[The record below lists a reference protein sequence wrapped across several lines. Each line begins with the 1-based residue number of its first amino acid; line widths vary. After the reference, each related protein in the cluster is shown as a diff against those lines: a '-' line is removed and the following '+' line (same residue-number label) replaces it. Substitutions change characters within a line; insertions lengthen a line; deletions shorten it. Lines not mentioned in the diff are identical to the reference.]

1 MPRTTVVESPGCPPL
16 RALTTDILG
25 LVKVV
30 EAHAKPAGA
39 AKIVETWGAP
49 DASRA
54 IVAASLADRAAD
66 PVLAVARKN
75 GVVELLNPL
84 NGNALAAVKTVG
96 PAPTDGGAEGDPL
109 VALHLFTRQSSDS
122 MLGTFIACTDKGK
135 ASMRSITKENAA
147 SGSGA
152 GPSTTWDVC
161 SGGNVQ
167 FCSVDHGESYAMFGG
182 KGIEM
187 NLWDITSCSKMW
199 SAKSPRANSLGIF
212 TRPWFT
218 AGTFLCKE
226 DHRKIV
232 ACTNDH
238 QVRLYDTALQRRP
251 AISVDFRE
259 SPIKAVA
266 ADPNGHDVYIGTGTG
281 DLASFDMRTGKLL
294 GCYIGKCSGSIRSIV
309 RHPELPLIASCG
321 LDSYLRIWD
330 TNTRQL
336 LSAVFLKQ
344 HLTTVVI
351 DSHFSVEEPEETKSK
366 QPESLVEAEAEVRK
380 EKKKKKSKT
389 VEEDEAEAEFRKE
402 KKKKKSK
409 SIDEDET
416 EAEAEFWKE
425 KKKKKS
431 KTIEE
436 DETEAEAVV
445 RKEKKKKKSK
455 TVEEDEEQVGVVDH
469 YDSDGEMH
477 VRKEKKKKKSRTIE
491 EDEER
496 DSDDEMCTPKRRKSG
511 ERSKSLKKSKK
522 QHIA

>member
-30 EAHAKPAGA
+30 EARTNPAGA
-39 AKIVETWGAP
+39 AKVVETWGEP

-84 NGNALAAVKTVG
+84 NGDALAAVKNVG
-96 PAPTDGGAEGDPL
+96 PAPDDGGAEGDPL
-109 VALHLFTRQSSDS
+109 VALHLFTRQASDS

-135 ASMRSITKENAA
+135 ASMRSIMKENAA
-147 SGSGA
+147 SGSDA
-152 GPSTTWDVC
+152 GPSTMWDVC
-161 SGGNVQ
+161 SSGNVQ

-182 KGIEM
+182 KGIEV
-187 NLWDITSCSKMW
+187 NLWDIASCSKTW

-212 TRPWFT
+212 TRSWFT
-218 AGTFLCKE
+218 AGTFLCKD

-232 ACTNDH
+232 ACTNNH

-259 SPIKAVA
+259 APIKAVA
-266 ADPNGHDVYIGTGTG
+266 ADPNGHDVYIGTGIG

-351 DSHFSVEEPEETKSK
+351 DSHFSVEEPVETNSK
-366 QPESLVEAEAEVRK
+366 QPEFLVEAEAEVRKEKKSKTIEEDEAEAAVQK

-389 VEEDEAEAEFRKE
+389 VEEDEAEV
-402 KKKKKSK
+402 
-409 SIDEDET
+409 
-416 EAEAEFWKE
+416 WKE

-431 KTIEE
+431 KTIEQ
-436 DETEAEAVV
+436 DEELVGVV
-445 RKEKKKKKSK
+445 DGNNSEGEMYARKEKKKKK
-455 TVEEDEEQVGVVDH
+455 
-469 YDSDGEMH
+469 
-477 VRKEKKKKKSRTIE
+477 KSRTTE
-491 EDEER
+491 ED
-496 DSDDEMCTPKRRKSG
+496 
-511 ERSKSLKKSKK
+511 
-522 QHIA
+522 

>member
-1 MPRTTVVESPGCPPL
+1 MPRTSVVESPGCPPL

-30 EAHAKPAGA
+30 EARTNPAGA
-39 AKIVETWGAP
+39 AKVVETWGEP

-84 NGNALAAVKTVG
+84 NGDALAAVKNVG
-96 PAPTDGGAEGDPL
+96 PAPDDGGAEGDPL
-109 VALHLFTRQSSDS
+109 VALHLFTRQASDS

-135 ASMRSITKENAA
+135 ASMRSIMKENAA
-147 SGSGA
+147 SGSDA
-152 GPSTTWDVC
+152 GPSTMWDVC
-161 SGGNVQ
+161 SSGNVQ
-167 FCSVDHGESYAMFGG
+167 FCSVDRGESYAMFGG
-182 KGIEM
+182 KGIEV
-187 NLWDITSCSKMW
+187 NLWDIASCSKTW
-199 SAKSPRANSLGIF
+199 SAKS
-212 TRPWFT
+212 
-218 AGTFLCKE
+218 
-226 DHRKIV
+226 
-232 ACTNDH
+232 
-238 QVRLYDTALQRRP
+238 VRLYDTALQRRP

-259 SPIKAVA
+259 APIKAVA

-351 DSHFSVEEPEETKSK
+351 DSHFSVEEPVETNSK
-366 QPESLVEAEAEVRK
+366 QPEFLVEAEAEIRKEKKKSKTIEEDEAEAAVQK

-389 VEEDEAEAEFRKE
+389 VEEDEAEV
-402 KKKKKSK
+402 
-409 SIDEDET
+409 
-416 EAEAEFWKE
+416 WKE

-431 KTIEE
+431 KTIEQ
-436 DETEAEAVV
+436 DEELVGVV
-445 RKEKKKKKSK
+445 DDNNSEGEMYASKEKKK
-455 TVEEDEEQVGVVDH
+455 
-469 YDSDGEMH
+469 
-477 VRKEKKKKKSRTIE
+477 KKKKKSRTTE
-491 EDEER
+491 EDKER
-496 DSDDEMCTPKRRKSG
+496 DSDGELCTTKRRKSG
-511 ERSKSLKKSKK
+511 ERSKCMKKSKK

>member
-16 RALTTDILG
+16 RTLTTDILG

-30 EAHAKPAGA
+30 EARAKPAGA

-84 NGNALAAVKTVG
+84 NGDALAAVKTVA
-96 PAPTDGGAEGDPL
+96 PAPNDGDAEGDPL
-109 VALHLFTRQSSDS
+109 VALHLFTGQVSDS

-147 SGSGA
+147 SGSDA
-152 GPSTTWDVC
+152 GPSSMWDVC

-182 KGIEM
+182 KGIEV
-187 NLWDITSCSKMW
+187 NLWDIASCTKTW
-199 SAKSPRANSLGIF
+199 SAKSPRANSLGIW

-218 AGTFLCKE
+218 AGTFLCKD

-232 ACTNDH
+232 ACTNNH

-251 AISVDFRE
+251 TISIDFRE
-259 SPIKAVA
+259 SRIKAVA

-344 HLTTVVI
+344 HLTSVVI
-351 DSHFSVEEPEETKSK
+351 DSHFSVEDPEEQSK
-366 QPESLVEAEAEVRK
+366 QLESLVEAEAEVRNEKKKKMSKTIEEDEAEVRKEKKKKKSKTIEEAEAEVRK

-389 VEEDEAEAEFRKE
+389 IEEAEAE
-402 KKKKKSK
+402 
-409 SIDEDET
+409 
-416 EAEAEFWKE
+416 
-425 KKKKKS
+425 
-431 KTIEE
+431 
-436 DETEAEAVV
+436 V
-445 RKEKKKKKSK
+445 RKEKKKKSK
-455 TVEEDEEQVGVVDH
+455 MVEEEEHQVGVLDH
-469 YDSDGEMH
+469 NGSDGEMDS
-477 VRKEKKKKKSRTIE
+477 RKEKKKKKSRTIE
-491 EDEER
+491 EDGER
-496 DSDDEMCTPKRRKSG
+496 DIDGEMCTPKRRKSG
-511 ERSKSLKKSKK
+511 ERSKCVKKSKK

>member
-1 MPRTTVVESPGCPPL
+1 MPRTTVVESSGCPPL

-30 EAHAKPAGA
+30 EAHARPAGA
-39 AKIVETWGAP
+39 AKVVETWGAP

-66 PVLAVARKN
+66 PVLAVARRN

-84 NGNALAAVKTVG
+84 NGSALAAVKTAG
-96 PAPTDGGAEGDPL
+96 SAPNDSGAEGDPL
-109 VALHLFTRQSSDS
+109 AALHLFARQTSDS
-122 MLGTFIACTDKGK
+122 ILGTFLACTEKGK
-135 ASMRSITKENAA
+135 ASIRSITKENAD
-147 SGSGA
+147 SGSDV
-152 GPSTTWDVC
+152 GPSATWDVC
-161 SGGNVQ
+161 NGANVQ
-167 FCSVDHGESYAMFGG
+167 FCSVDHGESYVIFGG
-182 KGIEM
+182 KGIEV
-187 NLWDITSCSKMW
+187 NLWDITSSSKTW

-218 AGTFLCKE
+218 AGTFLCKN

-232 ACTNDH
+232 ACTNNH

-251 AISVDFRE
+251 AVSVDFRE

-344 HLTTVVI
+344 HLTTVVL
-351 DSHFSVEEPEETKSK
+351 DSHFSVEEPGEMKFK
-366 QPESLVEAEAEVRK
+366 QLESLVEAEAEVRK
-380 EKKKKKSKT
+380 EKKKKKSRPT
-389 VEEDEAEAEFRKE
+389 
-402 KKKKKSK
+402 
-409 SIDEDET
+409 
-416 EAEAEFWKE
+416 
-425 KKKKKS
+425 
-431 KTIEE
+431 
-436 DETEAEAVV
+436 
-445 RKEKKKKKSK
+445 
-455 TVEEDEEQVGVVDH
+455 EEDEEQVGVVDH
-469 YDSDGEMH
+469 SDNNGEMYA
-477 VRKEKKKKKSRTIE
+477 RKEKKKKKKKKSRTIE
-491 EDEER
+491 RDEEP
-496 DSDDEMCTPKRRKSG
+496 DNDGEMCSPKRRKSV
-511 ERSKSLKKSKK
+511 ERSKCLKKSKK
-522 QHIA
+522 QQVA

>member
-30 EAHAKPAGA
+30 EARAKPAGA

-84 NGNALAAVKTVG
+84 NGNALAAVKTMP
-96 PAPTDGGAEGDPL
+96 PAPNDGGAEGDPL
-109 VALHLFTRQSSDS
+109 VALHLFTRQASDS

-135 ASMRSITKENAA
+135 ASMRSMSKENAA
-147 SGSGA
+147 TGSDA

-167 FCSVDHGESYAMFGG
+167 FCSVDHSESYATFGG

-187 NLWDITSCSKMW
+187 NLWDIASCSKTW
-199 SAKSPRANSLGIF
+199 SAKSPRANSLGIWS
-212 TRPWFT
+212 RPWFT
-218 AGTFLCKE
+218 AGTFLCKD

-232 ACTNDH
+232 ACTNNH

-251 AISVDFRE
+251 AISIDFRE

-344 HLTTVVI
+344 HLTSVVI
-351 DSHFSVEEPEETKSK
+351 DSHFSVEEPEEAKSK
-366 QPESLVEAEAEVRK
+366 QPELVETEAEVRNVKKKKMSETIEEDEAEVWKEKKKKKGKTIEEAEAEVRK

-389 VEEDEAEAEFRKE
+389 VEE
-402 KKKKKSK
+402 
-409 SIDEDET
+409 
-416 EAEAEFWKE
+416 
-425 KKKKKS
+425 
-431 KTIEE
+431 EE
-436 DETEAEAVV
+436 H
-445 RKEKKKKKSK
+445 R
-455 TVEEDEEQVGVVDH
+455 VGVVDH
-469 YDSDGEMH
+469 NDSDSEM
-477 VRKEKKKKKSRTIE
+477 VTRKEKKKKKSRTIE
-491 EDEER
+491 EDEEQHI
-496 DSDDEMCTPKRRKSG
+496 DGEMGTPKRRKSG
-511 ERSKSLKKSKK
+511 ERSKCLKKKSKK

>member
-1 MPRTTVVESPGCPPL
+1 MPRTTAVESPGCPPL

-30 EAHAKPAGA
+30 EARAKPAGV
-39 AKIVETWGAP
+39 AKVVETWGAP

-54 IVAASLADRAAD
+54 IVAASLADHAAD

-84 NGNALAAVKTVG
+84 NGDSLAAVKTVG
-96 PAPTDGGAEGDPL
+96 PEANDSDPL
-109 VALHLFTRQSSDS
+109 AALHLFTRQASDS
-122 MLGTFIACTDKGK
+122 MLGTFIACTEKGK
-135 ASMRSITKENAA
+135 VYPRSVAKENDS
-147 SGSGA
+147 SGTDA
-152 GPSTTWDVC
+152 GPSSTWDVC

-167 FCSVDHGESYAMFGG
+167 FCSVDHSETYVVFGG
-182 KGIEM
+182 KGIEV
-187 NLWDITSCSKMW
+187 NLWDITSCTKIW
-199 SAKSPRANSLGIF
+199 SAKSPRPNNNLGIF

-218 AGTFLCKE
+218 AGTFLCKD
-226 DHRKIV
+226 DHRKFV

-266 ADPNGHDVYIGTGTG
+266 ADPNGYNVYIGTGTG
-281 DLASFDMRTGKLL
+281 DLASYDMRTGKLL
-294 GCYIGKCSGSIRSIV
+294 GCYVGKCSGSIRSIV

-351 DSHFSVEEPEETKSK
+351 DSHFSIEEPGETKSK
-366 QPESLVEAEAEVRK
+366 QPEPSLEVQ
-380 EKKKKKSKT
+380 
-389 VEEDEAEAEFRKE
+389 
-402 KKKKKSK
+402 
-409 SIDEDET
+409 T
-416 EAEAEFWKE
+416 E
-425 KKKKKS
+425 
-431 KTIEE
+431 
-436 DETEAEAVV
+436 
-445 RKEKKKKKSK
+445 
-455 TVEEDEEQVGVVDH
+455 
-469 YDSDGEMH
+469 

-491 EDEER
+491 EEMQGEEVKHD
-496 DSDDEMCTPKRRKSG
+496 DSEAEMYTPKREKSG
-511 ERSKSLKKSKK
+511 ERSKSLKKKSKK
-522 QHIA
+522 QQVA

>member
-16 RALTTDILG
+16 RALTTDVLG

-30 EAHAKPAGA
+30 EARARPAGA
-39 AKIVETWGAP
+39 AKVVETWGAP

-54 IVAASLADRAAD
+54 VVAASLADRAAD

-84 NGNALAAVKTVG
+84 NGESLAAVKAAG
-96 PAPTDGGAEGDPL
+96 PEPDDGGGEGDPL
-109 VALHLFTRQSSDS
+109 TALHLFKRQATDS
-122 MLGTFIACTDKGK
+122 ILALSLGTFIACTEKGK
-135 ASMRSITKENAA
+135 ACMRSVPKENTT
-147 SGSGA
+147 SSDDA
-152 GPSTTWDVC
+152 GPSSTWDVC
-161 SGGNVQ
+161 NVGNLK
-167 FCSVDHGESYAMFGG
+167 FCSVDHGESYVMFGG
-182 KGIEM
+182 KGIEV
-187 NLWDITSCSKMW
+187 NLWDISSCSRIW
-199 SAKSPRANSLGIF
+199 SAKPPRANSLGIF

-218 AGTFLCKE
+218 AGTFLCKD

-238 QVRLYDTALQRRP
+238 QVRLYDTALQRRSV
-251 AISVDFRE
+251 ISVDFRE

-351 DSHFSVEEPEETKSK
+351 DSNFSIEEPEETKLKLLEPS
-366 QPESLVEAEAEVRK
+366 VEAEVEVRNEKKKKKNRMAEVVEAEVEVRK
-380 EKKKKKSKT
+380 EKKKKKN
-389 VEEDEAEAEFRKE
+389 RM
-402 KKKKKSK
+402 
-409 SIDEDET
+409 T
-416 EAEAEFWKE
+416 EA
-425 KKKKKS
+425 
-431 KTIEE
+431 
-436 DETEAEAVV
+436 
-445 RKEKKKKKSK
+445 
-455 TVEEDEEQVGVVDH
+455 
-469 YDSDGEMH
+469 
-477 VRKEKKKKKSRTIE
+477 
-491 EDEER
+491 DEER
-496 DSDDEMCTPKRRKSG
+496 SEVVEHNDSDSEMYSPKRRKSG
-511 ERSKSLKKSKK
+511 ERSKALKKKKSKK
-522 QHIA
+522 QQIT

>member
-30 EAHAKPAGA
+30 EARARPAGA
-39 AKIVETWGAP
+39 AKVVETWGAP

-54 IVAASLADRAAD
+54 IVAASLAGRAAD

-84 NGNALAAVKTVG
+84 NGDALAAVKTVQY
-96 PAPTDGGAEGDPL
+96 APNDSDAEVDPL
-109 VALHLFTRQSSDS
+109 VTLHLFTRQASDS
-122 MLGTFIACTDKGK
+122 ILGTFIACTDKGK
-135 ASMRSITKENAA
+135 ASIRSITKENA
-147 SGSGA
+147 SSSSDVR
-152 GPSTTWDVC
+152 PSTTWDVC

-182 KGIEM
+182 KGIEV
-187 NLWDITSCSKMW
+187 NLWDITSYSKIW

-218 AGTFLCKE
+218 AGTFLCE
-226 DHRKIV
+226 DDHRKIV
-232 ACTNDH
+232 ACTNNH

-344 HLTTVVI
+344 HLTAVVL
-351 DSHFSVEEPEETKSK
+351 DAYFSIEEPGEMGSKELESSREAEAEVRKEKKKKSK
-366 QPESLVEAEAEVRK
+366 IIEEAEAEAEVRK
-380 EKKKKKSKT
+380 EKKKKKSKIIA
-389 VEEDEAEAEFRKE
+389 EDEDGSAGEE

-409 SIDEDET
+409 AIAEDGDAAAAA
-416 EAEAEFWKE
+416 AEVQNG

-431 KTIEE
+431 KTINEDQEE
-436 DETEAEAVV
+436 
-445 RKEKKKKKSK
+445 
-455 TVEEDEEQVGVVDH
+455 VGVVDH
-469 YDSDGEMH
+469 NDSDGEMYA
-477 VRKEKKKKKSRTIE
+477 RKERKKKKSRTIE

-496 DSDDEMCTPKRRKSG
+496 DSDGEICTPKRRKSG
-511 ERSKSLKKSKK
+511 ESSKCLKKKSKK
-522 QHIA
+522 QQIA

>member
-30 EAHAKPAGA
+30 EARAKPAGV
-39 AKIVETWGAP
+39 AKVVETWGAP
-49 DASRA
+49 DADRA
-54 IVAASLADRAAD
+54 VVAASLADHATD

-75 GVVELLNPL
+75 GLVELLNPL
-84 NGNALAAVKTVG
+84 NGDALAAVKTVG
-96 PAPTDGGAEGDPL
+96 PAANDGGAEVDPL
-109 VALHLFTRQSSDS
+109 VALHLFTRQASDS
-122 MLGTFIACTDKGK
+122 MLGTFIACTNKGK
-135 ASMRSITKENAA
+135 ASIRSIMKENAS
-147 SGSGA
+147 SGSDA

-167 FCSVDHGESYAMFGG
+167 FCSVDHGESYAIFGG
-182 KGIEM
+182 KGIEV
-187 NLWDITSCSKMW
+187 NLWDIASCSKTW

-218 AGTFLCKE
+218 AGTFLCKD

-309 RHPELPLIASCG
+309 RHQELPLIASCG

-351 DSHFSVEEPEETKSK
+351 DSHFSVEEPEETKFK
-366 QPESLVEAEAEVRK
+366 HPESSVEADAEVGKEKKSKIIEEEDETKAEVRK

-389 VEEDEAEAEFRKE
+389 IEDDDQ
-402 KKKKKSK
+402 S
-409 SIDEDET
+409 
-416 EAEAEFWKE
+416 
-425 KKKKKS
+425 
-431 KTIEE
+431 
-436 DETEAEAVV
+436 AVV
-445 RKEKKKKKSK
+445 
-455 TVEEDEEQVGVVDH
+455 DGD
-469 YDSDGEMH
+469 DSDGEMYA
-477 VRKEKKKKKSRTIE
+477 RKEKKKKKSRTVE
-491 EDEER
+491 EDEEL
-496 DSDDEMCTPKRRKSG
+496 DSDGEVCTTKRRKSG
-511 ERSKSLKKSKK
+511 ERSKGAKKKSKK
-522 QHIA
+522 QHIS

>member
-30 EAHAKPAGA
+30 EARAKPAGA

-84 NGNALAAVKTVG
+84 NGNALAAVKTMP
-96 PAPTDGGAEGDPL
+96 PAPNDGGAEGDPL
-109 VALHLFTRQSSDS
+109 VALHLFTRQASDS

-147 SGSGA
+147 TGSDA

-167 FCSVDHGESYAMFGG
+167 FCSVDHSESYATFGG

-187 NLWDITSCSKMW
+187 NLWDIASCSKTW
-199 SAKSPRANSLGIF
+199 SAKSPRANSLGIWS
-212 TRPWFT
+212 RPWFT
-218 AGTFLCKE
+218 AGTFLCKD

-232 ACTNDH
+232 ACTNNH

-251 AISVDFRE
+251 AISIDFRE

-344 HLTTVVI
+344 HLTSVVI
-351 DSHFSVEEPEETKSK
+351 DSHFSVEEPEEAKSK
-366 QPESLVEAEAEVRK
+366 QPELVETEAEVRNVKKKKMSETIEEDEAEVWKEKKKKKGKTIEEAEAEVRK

-389 VEEDEAEAEFRKE
+389 VEE
-402 KKKKKSK
+402 
-409 SIDEDET
+409 
-416 EAEAEFWKE
+416 
-425 KKKKKS
+425 
-431 KTIEE
+431 EE
-436 DETEAEAVV
+436 H
-445 RKEKKKKKSK
+445 R
-455 TVEEDEEQVGVVDH
+455 VGVVDH
-469 YDSDGEMH
+469 NDSDSEM
-477 VRKEKKKKKSRTIE
+477 VTRKEKKKKKSRTIE
-491 EDEER
+491 EDEEQHI
-496 DSDDEMCTPKRRKSG
+496 DGEMGTPKRRKSG
-511 ERSKSLKKSKK
+511 ERSKCLKKKSKK

>member
-30 EAHAKPAGA
+30 EARAKPAGA
-39 AKIVETWGAP
+39 AKVVETWGAP

-84 NGNALAAVKTVG
+84 NGDALAAVKTVEQ
-96 PAPTDGGAEGDPL
+96 APNDSDAEVDPL
-109 VALHLFTRQSSDS
+109 VALHLFTRQASDS
-122 MLGTFIACTDKGK
+122 ILGTFIACTDKGK
-135 ASMRSITKENAA
+135 ASIRSITKENA
-147 SGSGA
+147 SSSSDVR
-152 GPSTTWDVC
+152 PSTTWDVC

-182 KGIEM
+182 KGIEV
-187 NLWDITSCSKMW
+187 NLWDITSYSKIW

-218 AGTFLCKE
+218 AGTFLCE
-226 DHRKIV
+226 DDHRKIV
-232 ACTNDH
+232 ACTNNH

-281 DLASFDMRTGKLL
+281 DLASFDMRTG
-294 GCYIGKCSGSIRSIV
+294 
-309 RHPELPLIASCG
+309 

-344 HLTTVVI
+344 HLTAVVL
-351 DSHFSVEEPEETKSK
+351 DAYFSIEG
-366 QPESLVEAEAEVRK
+366 
-380 EKKKKKSKT
+380 
-389 VEEDEAEAEFRKE
+389 
-402 KKKKKSK
+402 
-409 SIDEDET
+409 
-416 EAEAEFWKE
+416 KE

-431 KTIEE
+431 KTIAE
-436 DETEAEAVV
+436 DGDAAEAEV
-445 RKEKKKKKSK
+445 RNGKKKKKSK
-455 TVEEDEEQVGVVDH
+455 AINEDQTEVGVVDH
-469 YDSDGEMH
+469 NDSDGEMYA
-477 VRKEKKKKKSRTIE
+477 RKERKKKKSRTIE

-496 DSDDEMCTPKRRKSG
+496 DSDGEICSPKRRKSG
-511 ERSKSLKKSKK
+511 ESSKCLKKKSKK
-522 QHIA
+522 QQIA

>member
-30 EAHAKPAGA
+30 EARAKPAGA
-39 AKIVETWGAP
+39 AKVVETWGTP

-84 NGNALAAVKTVG
+84 NGDALAAVKTMEQ
-96 PAPTDGGAEGDPL
+96 APNDSGAEGDPL
-109 VALHLFTRQSSDS
+109 VALHLFTRQASDS
-122 MLGTFIACTDKGK
+122 ILGTFLVCTDKGK
-135 ASMRSITKENAA
+135 ASIRSITKENAS
-147 SGSGA
+147 SGSDA
-152 GPSTTWDVC
+152 GTSTAWDVC

-167 FCSVDHGESYAMFGG
+167 FCSVDHSESYAMFGG
-182 KGIEM
+182 KGMEV
-187 NLWDITSCSKMW
+187 NLWDMASCSKTW

-212 TRPWFT
+212 TPPWFT
-218 AGTFLCKE
+218 AGTFLYE
-226 DHRKIV
+226 DDHRKIV
-232 ACTNDH
+232 ACTNNH

-251 AISVDFRE
+251 AISIDFRE

-344 HLTTVVI
+344 HLTTVVL
-351 DSHFSVEEPEETKSK
+351 DTHFSIEEPGDMESKQLESSGKAEVRKEKKKKSK
-366 QPESLVEAEAEVRK
+366 TIKEDDAEAVVQKEKKKKKSKAIEDDEAEAEVRK
-380 EKKKKKSKT
+380 EKKKSKSKT
-389 VEEDEAEAEFRKE
+389 VEDDEEVGAANHKDSDYEMYGRKE
-402 KKKKKSK
+402 KKKKSRA
-409 SIDEDET
+409 IEED
-416 EAEAEFWKE
+416 AKE
-425 KKKKKS
+425 RKKKKNR
-431 KTIEE
+431 TTEE
-436 DETEAEAVV
+436 NDE
-445 RKEKKKKKSK
+445 
-455 TVEEDEEQVGVVDH
+455 Q
-469 YDSDGEMH
+469 DSEGQ
-477 VRKEKKKKKSRTIE
+477 
-491 EDEER
+491 
-496 DSDDEMCTPKRRKSG
+496 MCIPKRRKSG
-511 ERSKSLKKSKK
+511 ESSNCLKKKSKK
-522 QHIA
+522 QQVA

>member
-16 RALTTDILG
+16 RALTTDVLG

-30 EAHAKPAGA
+30 EAHTKPAGA
-39 AKIVETWGAP
+39 AKVVETWGAP

-84 NGNALAAVKTVG
+84 NGDALAAVKTVG
-96 PAPTDGGAEGDPL
+96 PAPNDGGAEGDPL
-109 VALHLFTRQSSDS
+109 ATLHLFTRQASDS
-122 MLGTFIACTDKGK
+122 IIGTFLACTEQGK
-135 ASMRSITKENAA
+135 ASMWSITKENAA
-147 SGSGA
+147 SGSDV
-152 GPSTTWDVC
+152 GPSATWDVC
-161 SGGNVQ
+161 SGANLQ

-182 KGIEM
+182 KGIEV
-187 NLWDITSCSKMW
+187 NLWDITSCSKIW

-218 AGTFLCKE
+218 AGTFLCKD
-226 DHRKIV
+226 DHRKVV

-344 HLTTVVI
+344 HLSTVVL
-351 DSHFSVEEPEETKSK
+351 DSHFSVEEPGETKSK
-366 QPESLVEAEAEVRK
+366 QLESSVEAEAEVRT
-380 EKKKKKSKT
+380 EKKKKSKT
-389 VEEDEAEAEFRKE
+389 T
-402 KKKKKSK
+402 
-409 SIDEDET
+409 EDET
-416 EAEAEFWKE
+416 EAQVRKE

-436 DETEAEAVV
+436 DEEQVGVV
-445 RKEKKKKKSK
+445 DHSDINGEIYARKEKKKKKSI
-455 TVEEDEEQVGVVDH
+455 TIEGDEEQ
-469 YDSDGEMH
+469 DSDGEMC
-477 VRKEKKKKKSRTIE
+477 S
-491 EDEER
+491 
-496 DSDDEMCTPKRRKSG
+496 PKRRKSG
-511 ERSKSLKKSKK
+511 ERSKCLKKKSKK
-522 QHIA
+522 QLVA

>member
-30 EAHAKPAGA
+30 EARAKPAGA
-39 AKIVETWGAP
+39 AKVVETWGAP
-49 DASRA
+49 DADRA
-54 IVAASLADRAAD
+54 IVAASLADRATD
-66 PVLAVARKN
+66 PVLAVARKK

-84 NGNALAAVKTVG
+84 NGDALAAVKTVG
-96 PAPTDGGAEGDPL
+96 PAANDGGAEVDPL
-109 VALHLFTRQSSDS
+109 VALHLFTRQASDS

-135 ASMRSITKENAA
+135 ASIRSITKENAS
-147 SGSGA
+147 SGSDA

-167 FCSVDHGESYAMFGG
+167 FCSVDHGESYAIFGG
-182 KGIEM
+182 KGIEV
-187 NLWDITSCSKMW
+187 NLWDITSCSKTW

-218 AGTFLCKE
+218 AATFLCKD
-226 DHRKIV
+226 DHRKIL

-281 DLASFDMRTGKLL
+281 DLASFDMRTG
-294 GCYIGKCSGSIRSIV
+294 
-309 RHPELPLIASCG
+309 

-351 DSHFSVEEPEETKSK
+351 DSHFSVEEPEETKFK
-366 QPESLVEAEAEVRK
+366 QLESSVEADAEVGK
-380 EKKKKKSKT
+380 EKKSKII
-389 VEEDEAEAEFRKE
+389 EEDEAEAAVLKL
-402 KKKKKSK
+402 KKKKKCK
-409 SIDEDET
+409 TIDEAET
-416 EAEAEFWKE
+416 EAEVRKD

-431 KTIEE
+431 KTIE
-436 DETEAEAVV
+436 DDDQSGVV
-445 RKEKKKKKSK
+445 DGNDSDGEMYARKEKKKKSR
-455 TVEEDEEQVGVVDH
+455 TVEEDEEL
-469 YDSDGEMH
+469 DSDGE
-477 VRKEKKKKKSRTIE
+477 V
-491 EDEER
+491 
-496 DSDDEMCTPKRRKSG
+496 CTTKRRKSG
-511 ERSKSLKKSKK
+511 ERSKCAKKSKK
-522 QHIA
+522 